1 MKMFGMTIGEGAP
14 SQDVTRKEEI
24 KKLLSDLQIAEDVLL
39 QQGDPDKT
47 RLRLSQEAK
56 ERLSG
61 ELSLLEGGAPIK
73 EAPVQ
78 ESHVENV
85 VTQRKAEVGGE
96 SEAYT
101 RKLEEE
107 NKTSIH

>member
-56 ERLSG
+56 ERLSE
-61 ELSLLEGGAPIK
+61 ELSLLEGGVSSK
-73 EAPVQ
+73 APVQ

-85 VTQRKAEVGGE
+85 VTQRKAEIGGE